1 MFPCVL
7 DWVFPLRDEQAHPCV
22 SSDVWIDGYR
32 NADSLFIFSF
42 DLMLLLNKSGL
53 IISYT

>member
-7 DWVFPLRDEQAHPCV
+7 DWVFPLCDEQAHPCV

-32 NADSLFIFSF
+32 NTDSLFIFSF